1 MIRASKH
8 DQSRSA
14 DEKST
19 QAMRTS
25 CAIFIRLNAFK
36 QRSSF
41 QSLVNHAYPDSTKNH
56 LLRLSDC
63 PKYHAS
69 DPKNTQD
76 FRLPKW
82 TDGQHETAHQGAIQ
96 HTASSTTTAPEG
108 QNIVER
114 ARDTHFCSPL
124 LMNHN
129 ANHEMKR
136 VHELYKIWYEYL
148 DYGNFKAVYGSIHG
162 ENLDKTKQ
170 RGKGLRWGRDM

>member
-1 MIRASKH
+1 M
-8 DQSRSA
+8 
-14 DEKST
+14 
-19 QAMRTS
+19 
-25 CAIFIRLNAFK
+25 
-36 QRSSF
+36 
-41 QSLVNHAYPDSTKNH
+41 KNH
-56 LLRLSDC
+56 LLRFSDC
-63 PKYHAS
+63 PEYYAS
-69 DPKNTQD
+69 NRKDTLGFQ
-76 FRLPKW
+76 LLKW
-82 TDGQHETAHQGAIQ
+82 TAEQHGIAHQGAIQ
-96 HTASSTTTAPEG
+96 HTASSTTKAPEG

-170 RGKGLRWGRDM
+170 RGKVLRWGRNMYFDILHDLDEPPTAWSTVLEALRSG